1 MENLKTAFI
10 VLLLLGGLYGAYQF
24 LNDRDVPPPREV
36 QMQFEQGIAPPAIEF
51 GGQSGEFSSAPVEL
65 PPATAFGEA
74 PAPLNPPTPESPF
87 PPLPGNAAT
96 LNPPSFAV
104 MPEVSPSSEAV
115 SPRAVESAGTPNQV
129 ETLSAPEVTAT
140 PIPEVA
146 PAGHDAQAES
156 VYRTVANSSS
166 VGTETA
172 TNANPDTRTAP
183 ASSARIGDPFQGIQS
198 NPFYRPS
205 ESGSPTSTVD
215 PATVRNLGH
224 EAFVR
229 TWGEARELVEQGKFA
244 PALAK
249 LTVFYNS
256 PDLSRGEQ
264 EQLLKTL
271 DSLAGR
277 VIYSTEHY
285 LEQPYVVRNAEN
297 LMDIAAQY
305 NVDWR
310 LLQNING
317 IRDPLVLV
325 PKTQLKVVRGPFH
338 AEVNLTTSELTL
350 FVDKY
355 YAGRFPV
362 SVGRDPVPAL
372 QQYTVRDK
380 RDGKDYYMPADGRIL
395 PARTPS
401 NPFGAHWI
409 DLGQEVSIHGS
420 AQRDVS
426 PNLGC
431 ISLSPLDAA
440 DVYGIL
446 TTGSTVTVRR

>member
-1 MENLKTAFI
+1 
-10 VLLLLGGLYGAYQF
+10 
-24 LNDRDVPPPREV
+24 V
-36 QMQFEQGIAPPAIEF
+36 QLQFEQGIAPPAIEF
-51 GGQSGEFSSAPVEL
+51 GSPTGDFSSAPVEL
-65 PPATAFGEA
+65 PPATAFGET

-87 PPLPGNAAT
+87 PPLPGNSAT
-96 LNPPSFAV
+96 LSPPSFAV
-104 MPEVSPSSEAV
+104 MPEDEPGPEASV
-115 SPRAVESAGTPNQV
+115 SPRAIDPTDSVESMSVPQ
-129 ETLSAPEVTAT
+129 VTAT

-146 PAGHDAQAES
+146 PVGHDAQAES
-156 VYRTVANSSS
+156 VYRTVANNTS
-166 VGTETA
+166 
-172 TNANPDTRTAP
+172 ANNTG
-183 ASSARIGDPFQGIQS
+183 ASSAAGQSDPTTNVAGGSRLGDPFQGIQS

-205 ESGSPTSTVD
+205 EPGSPTSTVD

-285 LEQPYVVRNAEN
+285 LEQPYVVRNAET

-362 SVGRDPVPAL
+362 SIGRDPVPAEK
-372 QQYTVRDK
+372 QYTVRDK

-446 TTGSTVTVRR
+446 STGSTVTVRR